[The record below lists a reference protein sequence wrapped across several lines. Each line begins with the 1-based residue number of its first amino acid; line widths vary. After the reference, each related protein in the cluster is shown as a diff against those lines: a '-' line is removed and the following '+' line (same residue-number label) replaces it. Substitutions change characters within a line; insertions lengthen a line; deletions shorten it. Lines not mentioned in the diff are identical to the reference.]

1 MDIFELKKFLKTD
14 KPVITDHALEAMQ
27 DDEITLDDLLQC
39 VLHGEIIE
47 EYLKAYPLPAC
58 LIKGNAQDGRVLHA
72 CLSVPPQVKIIT
84 CYIPDAE
91 QWENGFR
98 KRRRK

>member
-1 MDIFELKKFLKTD
+1 MDILELKKFLKTD

-27 DDEITLDDLLQC
+27 DDEIALDDLLYG
-39 VLHGEIIE
+39 VMHGEIIE
-47 EYLKAYPLPAC
+47 EYPKAYPLPAC
-58 LIKGNAQDGRVLHA
+58 LMKCNAPDGRALHV
-72 CLSVPPQVKIIT
+72 CLSMPPRVKIIT

-91 QWENGFR
+91 QWEDGFR